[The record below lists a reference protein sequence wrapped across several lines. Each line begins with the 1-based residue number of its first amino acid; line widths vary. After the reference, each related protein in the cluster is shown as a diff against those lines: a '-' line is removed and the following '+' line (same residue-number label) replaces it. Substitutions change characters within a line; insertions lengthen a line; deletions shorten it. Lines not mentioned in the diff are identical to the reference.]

1 MALLHAVVEHVSNHK
16 TPNAMS
22 AKSNVAIA
30 LTALAA
36 GAALGILFAPA
47 SGKDTRKKIAKTGTD
62 LKVRLAEMV
71 EEGGDLL
78 HKMKG
83 NANDLANKAKDTA
96 NTVKDRVKDTAST
109 AGNGGNYKS

>member
-1 MALLHAVVEHVSNHK
+1 MALLHVVVEHVCNHK

-47 SGKDTRKKIAKTGTD
+47 SGKETRKKIAKKGTD
-62 LKVRLAEMV
+62 LKERLAEMV
-71 EEGGDLL
+71 DEGADLL

-83 NANDLANKAKDTA
+83 DANDLANKAKDSA
-96 NTVKDRVKDTAST
+96 NTMKDRVKETA
-109 AGNGGNYKS
+109 ANGGYKG